1 MAAWIIT
8 LVCLTLF
15 ALGLPIVLT
24 MALWAAAISYLVV
37 DLSLANFGQ
46 NAWYGLENFAFL
58 ALPLFI
64 VTGDL
69 VLAGGIARHLAGF
82 ANALVGW
89 IRGGLAMATIMA
101 CGFFAAITAA
111 AGGTVGVIIP
121 PSIIYIVYGIIMN
134 VSPVDLFVA
143 GIVPG
148 IFMVLFMMLAAHL
161 LARFGLQHAPASG
174 ASFGVTEAVRGAWRA
189 RHGFVAVALIMGS
202 IYLGIFSPTEA
213 AALAA
218 AYAWV
223 AGVLFTRELK
233 LSATHRVMHRSA
245 QINGLLVPIVALSI
259 MLQQAISLL
268 GVTESVERFV
278 SGFGGRVAVTAV
290 IMLII
295 LAVGTV
301 FESVPN
307 VIMTAPILAPA
318 AYAVGIDPIQ
328 FAMIFLLGDTLG
340 FITWPYGLNLFVASS
355 LTGIPY
361 MKISYRA
368 LWYCAALLFPWIMV
382 AVFPWMTLGLLGR

>member
-1 MAAWIIT
+1 MIPEMNRRGYDR
-8 LVCLTLF
+8 VF
-15 ALGLPIVLT
+15 
-24 MALWAAAISYLVV
+24 AAA
-37 DLSLANFGQ
+37 
-46 NAWYGLENFAFL
+46 
-58 ALPLFI
+58 
-64 VTGDL
+64 
-69 VLAGGIARHLAGF
+69 
-82 ANALVGW
+82 
-89 IRGGLAMATIMA
+89 
-101 CGFFAAITAA
+101 TAA

-143 GIVPG
+143 GILPG

-174 ASFGVTEAVRGAWRA
+174 ASFAVTEAARGGWRA

-218 AYAWV
+218 VYAWV
-223 AGVLFTRELK
+223 AGVLFTGELK

-318 AYAVGIDPIQ
+318 AYAVGIDPTQ
-328 FAMIFLLGDTLG
+328 SQRTNSQRTVRRLM
-340 FITWPYGLNLFVASS
+340 
-355 LTGIPY
+355 
-361 MKISYRA
+361 
-368 LWYCAALLFPWIMV
+368 
-382 AVFPWMTLGLLGR
+382 